1 MNRVLWAVIGVLLL
15 VGGVL
20 GLLAGAVSS
29 SPIDRS
35 RPIITAEM
43 VSAWHRHEALA
54 TIVTIVVG
62 LLLATLGGILLL
74 VQLRGAGPAL
84 TEEHYIELP
93 PEGGP
98 PVERVGKTE
107 VASRALY
114 HALRSDLERDK
125 QVRRAAVRL
134 SGGVTHPKLKLR
146 LAVTPDAD
154 LARLAGHLDR
164 AIARFAATSGI
175 HPELSDV
182 AVRIPERPAAR
193 VE

>member
-1 MNRVLWAVIGVLLL
+1 MNRILWAVIGVLLF
-15 VGGVL
+15 VGGIL
-20 GLLAGAVSS
+20 GLLAGGLSA

-35 RPIITAEM
+35 RTIITAEM

-54 TIVTIVVG
+54 TIVTIAVG
-62 LLLATLGGILLL
+62 LLLAVLGGILLL
-74 VQLRGAGPAL
+74 VQLRGGGPPL
-84 TEEHYIELP
+84 TEDDYIELP
-93 PEGGP
+93 PDRGA
-98 PVERVGKTE
+98 PVDQAGRTA

-114 HALRSDLERDK
+114 RALRFDLERDK

-134 SGGVTHPKLKLR
+134 TGAVTHPKLKLR

-154 LARLAGHLDR
+154 LAGLARHLDR
-164 AIARFAATSGI
+164 AMARFAATSGM